1 MLCVI
6 VDYPFLTL
14 FSSKTTSK
22 IKFDLI
28 QLNGLI
34 FLTIFSLSFLCQFFF
49 LPDVSSDDLPTVSC
63 DSSTQTD
70 DQVMEENVQLKRHIR
85 ELEDQLETE
94 KKRTSPQL
102 TEKDKLHIAK
112 EVLHKPA
119 WSRQQISFFL
129 EDKKRTKWS
138 QEDLVLGLT
147 LRGLSRKVYKFLRER
162 KLLPLPGLTTL
173 KDHIRH
179 FTCSPGILNNVLNG
193 IQLLVQLSVL
203 KNQ

>member
-1 MLCVI
+1 M
-6 VDYPFLTL
+6 
-14 FSSKTTSK
+14 SSE
-22 IKFDLI
+22 
-28 QLNGLI
+28 
-34 FLTIFSLSFLCQFFF
+34 
-49 LPDVSSDDLPTVSC
+49 DLPRVPS

-70 DQVMEENVQLKRHIR
+70 DPVMEENIQLKSHIR
-85 ELEDQLETE
+85 ELEVQLEKE

-112 EVLHKPA
+112 EVLQKSA
-119 WSRQQISFFL
+119 WSGQQISFFL

-147 LRGLSRKVYKFLRER
+147 LRGLSRKAYKFLRER

-179 FTCSPGILNNVLNG
+179 FTCPPGILNNVLNG